1 MLKVIKSGFFTTV
14 QDTGRFNYRNKG
26 VPVSGVMDSFSYSI
40 LNMLLENDKKAAVL
54 EITMTGPTVEFELD
68 TFFVAGGAELSMSLN
83 GQPIKNYKVHKVVA
97 GDRLSFGKLEH
108 GLRSYLAIKDGF
120 KTPLVLGSRSYFKP
134 LTTSSRIKDYEQ
146 LPYDECKSFT
156 PKLQELKPHSLLKET
171 VLDVFEGPEYRLL
184 TDQQKNALFGNDFT
198 VAKENNRMAYQ
209 LNETIDGHSIS
220 MLTSATLP
228 GTIQL
233 TPSGKLIILMK
244 DGQTT
249 GGYPRILQISEKAIS
264 ILAQKRYGDEL
275 SFRLI

>member
-26 VPVSGVMDSFSYSI
+26 VPISGVMDSFSYSI

-68 TFFVAGGAELSMSLN
+68 TYIVAGGAELAMGLN
-83 GQPIKNYKVHKVVA
+83 GQTIKNYKVHKILA
-97 GDRLSFGKLEH
+97 GDVLSFGKLEH

-134 LTTSSRIKDYEQ
+134 LTISSRIKEYEQ
-146 LPYDECKSFT
+146 LPYDECTNFS
-156 PKLQELKPHSLLKET
+156 PKLQELKPHSLLMET
-171 VLDVFEGPEYRLL
+171 VLEVFEGPEYRLL
-184 TDQQKNALFGNDFT
+184 TEQQKKALFENDFT

-209 LNETIDGHSIS
+209 LNETIDSHSIS

-228 GTIQL
+228 GTVQL

-249 GGYPRILQISEKAIS
+249 GGYPRILQLSEKAIS
-264 ILAQKRYGDEL
+264 ILAQKRFGDE
-275 SFRLI
+275 FGFKLI